1 MTRKYNRRTFIEFL
15 GKGTLG
21 VIAVPSVL
29 YGCVDEHEELKR
41 EINQTFRKKFDLL
54 GIEPTEID
62 DLVLAD
68 GLNYAV
74 MVSWGDAISS
84 KDSFG
89 FNNDFIQYIPIKGE
103 SDEALLWVNHE
114 YISRRFVSGEVEFE
128 SLSRTDIEKE
138 MYQVGGSIIKI
149 QKKGKYWELVKDDAS
164 NKRVSGLTDIQFNWD
179 EDIVGSRSAMG
190 TIGNCSGGL
199 TPWGNILTCEENYDG
214 MYGET
219 LYQDG
224 VPSHVD
230 SYLHWEK
237 HFPENKPEH
246 YGWVVEVNPH
256 TGEAQKH
263 VALGRCMH
271 ECAMLKQLDDGR
283 LVVYSGDDANDRCL
297 YKFIGDEPN
306 SLKKGT
312 LYVANL
318 EKGIWESL
326 DLESR
331 VELQQVFNSQ
341 TEVLIRLREA
351 APLVGGSPLARPED
365 IEIDPITG
373 DVLIALTNNYT
384 KENYHGSILKISE
397 TEGYDGLKFTHEDHL
412 TGGEEMGFSCPDNM
426 VFDAVGNLWFTSDM
440 SGSVMQAPP
449 YTEFKNNGLFV
460 VPRIG
465 NKAGQVIQLASAPT
479 HAEFTGPCFSADYK
493 TLFLSV
499 QHPGEYSESMSE
511 LSSHWPN
518 GGNSIP
524 RSSVVCIQGKALDAI
539 VSGNI

>member
-21 VIAVPSVL
+21 VIAVPSAL
-29 YGCVDEHEELKR
+29 YGCVNSEDDEHKN
-41 EINQTFRKKFDLL
+41 NQQTLRKKFKIA
-54 GIEPTEID
+54 GISPTEID
-62 DLVLAD
+62 ELVLAD
-68 GLNYAV
+68 GLKYTLLL
-74 MVSWGDAISS
+74 SWGDPISS

-89 FNNDFIQYIPIKGE
+89 FNNDFIQYIPLKGK

-128 SLSRTDIEKE
+128 TLSKEDIEKE

-149 QKKGKYWELVKDDAS
+149 KKKGKDWELVKDDET
-164 NKRVSGLTDIQFNWD
+164 NRRISGLTNIPFNWD
-179 EDIVGSRSAMG
+179 EEILGSTSGMG

-219 LYQDG
+219 IYQDG
-224 VPSHVD
+224 VPTHVD
-230 SYLHWEK
+230 SYLQWEK

-246 YGWVVEVNPH
+246 YGWVVEVDPH

-263 VALGRCMH
+263 IALGRCMH
-271 ECAMLKQLDDGR
+271 ECAMLKQLEDGR

-297 YKFIGDEPN
+297 YKFIGSEPN

-318 EKGIWESL
+318 EKGTWESL
-326 DLESR
+326 DFESR
-331 VELQQVFNSQ
+331 AELQGLFSSQ

-373 DVLIALTNNYT
+373 DVFIALTNNYD

-397 TEGYDGLKFTHEDHL
+397 SEGYDGMTFEHEHYL

-426 VFDAVGNLWFTSDM
+426 EFDVSGNLWFTSDM
-440 SGSVMQAPP
+440 SGSVMQAEP
-449 YTEFKNNGLFV
+449 YTQFKNNGLFV
-460 VPRIG
+460 VPRNG
-465 NKAGQVIQLASAPT
+465 DKAGQVIQVASAPT
-479 HAEFTGPCFSADYK
+479 HAEFTGPCFSDDYK

-499 QHPGEYSESMSE
+499 QHPGEYSESMSN

-518 GGNSIP
+518 GGDSVP
-524 RSSVVCIQGKALDAI
+524 RSSVVCITGKALDAI